1 MDNQGL
7 RILVVVAHPHD
18 FVHCSGTCGI
28 HINMG
33 DSVTVVSMSAGVS
46 THNTRLSIELNK
58 PPQERDPAVMNKTQ
72 QEFAVEKTDELR
84 RVADLFGISD
94 VRVLG
99 FPDHP
104 FFLHKYPEAIEQLRD
119 IIFDVRPHV
128 LITQSPYTSAP
139 EMSSPGLGS
148 GVQDDHNNTAY
159 AVLEAKLQCLNP
171 SFGSIV
177 RSHKIAATY
186 FLGIYFEQSQV
197 DFTVDVSE
205 WYETLVK
212 AESMFQSQGLDAG
225 ARRTV
230 DVTLGNPGRYSG
242 TMYAEPFV
250 RESIERYP
258 HLIVSEAALTDS
270 ENTIV

>member
-1 MDNQGL
+1 MERQKL
-7 RILVVVAHPHD
+7 RLLVVVAHPHD

-33 DSVTVVSMSAGVS
+33 DSVTVVSMSTGIS
-46 THNTRLSIELNK
+46 THNTRLSIELTK
-58 PPQERDPAVMNKTQ
+58 PPQERDQAVMNKTQ
-72 QEFAVEKTDELR
+72 QEFAVEKIDELR
-84 RVADLFGISD
+84 RAAELFRISD

-99 FPDHP
+99 YPDHP
-104 FFLHKYPEAIEQLRD
+104 FFLHNHPEAIEQLRD

-139 EMSSPGLGS
+139 EMSSPGMGS
-148 GVQDDHNNTAY
+148 GVNDDHNNTAY
-159 AVLEAKLQCLNP
+159 AVLEAKTQCLNP
-171 SFGSIV
+171 SFGSTV
-177 RSHKIAATY
+177 RPHKIAATY

-205 WYETLVK
+205 WYESLVQVE
-212 AESMFQSQGLDAG
+212 AMFQSQGLEAR

-230 DVTLGNPGRYSG
+230 DVTLGHPGRYSG

-258 HLIVSEAALTDS
+258 HLIVSDAALKDS
-270 ENTIV
+270 EDTIV